1 MCHWAVRCRGG
12 REEECLI
19 LVLFN
24 VCASVET
31 SKRSRGHG
39 TGEEA
44 DSGVPDAV
52 RIVRQN
58 DEAEAAAA
66 DLTMEMTMEIVMWS
80 RKVVRYWERD
90 CKPYNKT
97 SANKSEF
104 GRNGLGIFIFN
115 TSVYLTFCKANHG
128 STSASQ
134 LTKRLIF
141 LVHDCLHPIR
151 CSCLCNL
158 ASLSHFLTCSQ

>member
-24 VCASVET
+24 MCTSVET
-31 SKRSRGHG
+31 SKRSWGHG
-39 TGEEA
+39 MGEEA
-44 DSGVPDAV
+44 DGGVPDAV
-52 RIVRQN
+52 QIVHQK
-58 DEAEAAAA
+58 DEGEVAAM

-90 CKPYNKT
+90 CKPSNKT

-104 GRNGLGIFIFN
+104 GRNGLWDIHI
-115 TSVYLTFCKANHG
+115 
-128 STSASQ
+128 
-134 LTKRLIF
+134 
-141 LVHDCLHPIR
+141 
-151 CSCLCNL
+151 
-158 ASLSHFLTCSQ
+158 